1 MGHRTPQEHLW
12 FHQGQWSQRSRG
24 SGPPHLKELLL
35 SLPWCLKYFEVIES
49 LILKQVLSGTQK
61 NFNIQE
67 LSHHYNV
74 LIRD

>member
-49 LILKQVLSGTQK
+49 LILKQVPEWHSKELQYTGT
-61 NFNIQE
+61 FA
-67 LSHHYNV
+67 S
-74 LIRD
+74 